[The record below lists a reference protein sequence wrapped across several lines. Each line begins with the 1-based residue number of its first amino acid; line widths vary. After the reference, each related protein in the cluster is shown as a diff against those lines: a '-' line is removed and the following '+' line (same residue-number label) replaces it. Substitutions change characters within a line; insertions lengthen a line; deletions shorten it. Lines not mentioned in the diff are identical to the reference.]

1 MYVCIHDEKRKDKEL
16 SSWHTIG
23 LEAPTGVLPTRKLK
37 ETIFYTK
44 KVGE

>member
-23 LEAPTGVLPTRKLK
+23 LEVPTGVLSTRTLK
-37 ETIFYTK
+37 ENNFLH
-44 KVGE
+44 EESW